1 MIDIAID
8 TCILVDFQSGVINA
22 PVLLLK
28 EKLALREVCIPPVVL
43 TEFLSDPRVDKKEYE
58 FFRGIKVLE
67 IGDGYWQR
75 AGETRRILLKKGLK
89 AKLGD
94 ALIAQTCIDNKVP
107 LLTRDED
114 FRHYEKHCGLI
125 LAHKFN

>member
-1 MIDIAID
+1 MIIAID
-8 TCILVDFQSGVINA
+8 TCILVDFQSGVSNVQVVI
-22 PVLLLK
+22 LK
-28 EKLALREVCIPPVVL
+28 EKIFSHEAYLPPIVL
-43 TEFLSDPRVDKKEYE
+43 TEFLSDPLLDKHHYNFLKN
-58 FFRGIKVLE
+58 IPLLE
-67 IGDGYWQR
+67 IDNDYWYR
-75 AGETRRILLKKGLK
+75 AGETRKILFKKGLK

-94 ALIAQTCIDNKVP
+94 ALIAQACIDNKVP